1 MEIILGILGLIIA
14 LHVGLSVLEI
24 LNEMGL
30 FRITLFFILLVFFP
44 PLAILLVILWI
55 IGIIKGFISNN

>member
-30 FRITLFFILLVFFP
+30 FRITLFFLLLVFFP

-55 IGIIKGFISNN
+55 IGIIKGFFSNN

>member
-30 FRITLFFILLVFFP
+30 FRITLFFLLLVF
-44 PLAILLVILWI
+44 
-55 IGIIKGFISNN
+55 SHH